1 MSKKALIERQ
11 LKRAL
16 KVQKYYTQRLNLKK
30 QMKKASLGISQKFQ
44 LQQKLQKLPRDSSYI
59 RLHHRCLLSG
69 RPKGFF
75 RDFQLSRHFL
85 RELALLGLL
94 PGVKKASW

>member
-11 LKRAL
+11 LKRQL
-16 KVQKYYTQRLNLKK
+16 LVRKYYLKRFDLKK
-30 QMKKASLGISQKFQ
+30 QIKKGPLGLSQKFQ

-59 RLHHRCLLSG
+59 RLHNRCLLSG
-69 RPKGFF
+69 RSKGFF

-85 RELALLGLL
+85 REMALLGLL

>member
-11 LKRAL
+11 LKRQLLVHKYCTKRFDL
-16 KVQKYYTQRLNLKK
+16 KR
-30 QMKKASLGISQKFQ
+30 QMKKGSLGISPKFQ

-59 RLHHRCLLSG
+59 RLHNRCLLSG

-85 RELALLGLL
+85 REMALLGLL
-94 PGVKKASW
+94 PGIQKASW

>member
-1 MSKKALIERQ
+1 MSKKALMERQ
-11 LKRAL
+11 RKRQL
-16 KVQKYYTQRLNLKK
+16 LVNKYYAQRFDFKK
-30 QMKKASLGISQKFQ
+30 QIKKEESLQKKFQ

-59 RLHHRCLLSG
+59 RLHNRCLLSG

-85 RELALLGLL
+85 REMGLLGLL
-94 PGVKKASW
+94 PGVRKASW

>member
-11 LKRAL
+11 LKRQL
-16 KVQKYYTQRLNLKK
+16 LVHKYYIKRFDLKK
-30 QMKKASLGISQKFQ
+30 QIKKGPFGLSQKFQ

-59 RLHHRCLLSG
+59 RLHNRCLLSG
-69 RPKGFF
+69 RSKGFF

-85 RELALLGLL
+85 REMALLGLL

>member
-11 LKRAL
+11 QKRQL
-16 KVQKYYTQRLNLKK
+16 LVHKYYVKRFDFKK
-30 QMKKASLGISQKFQ
+30 QIKKEELLQKKFK

-59 RLHHRCLLSG
+59 RLHNRCLFSG

-85 RELALLGLL
+85 REMALLGLL

>member
-1 MSKKALIERQ
+1 MSKKALIERHRKRQ
-11 LKRAL
+11 LF
-16 KVQKYYTQRLNLKK
+16 VYKYYVKRFQFKK
-30 QMKKASLGISQKFQ
+30 QIKREKLLQKKFQ

-59 RLHHRCLLSG
+59 RLHNRCLLSG

-85 RELALLGLL
+85 REMALLGFL
-94 PGVKKASW
+94 PGVQKASW

>member
-1 MSKKALIERQ
+1 MSKKALIERHR
-11 LKRAL
+11 KRLL
-16 KVQKYYTQRLNLKK
+16 KVQKYYVKRLNFKK
-30 QMKKASLGISQKFQ
+30 QIKAASPLAKKFQ

-59 RLHHRCLLSG
+59 RLHNRCLLSG

-85 RELALLGLL
+85 REMALLGFL

>member
-11 LKRAL
+11 LKRQL
-16 KVQKYYTQRLNLKK
+16 LVHKYYLKRLDLKK
-30 QMKKASLGISQKFQ
+30 QMKKGPLGLSQKFQ

-59 RLHHRCLLSG
+59 RLHNRCLLSG

-85 RELALLGLL
+85 REMALLGLL